1 MPLHLLGKKSWNV
14 YNKDNVERVRKDE
27 AAAAA
32 REETDEQRMQEEDA
46 ARRTAIL
53 RGEAPPTLPSP
64 SPQPEGGKR
73 SRDTRE
79 EPARHERKHMRRQRG
94 EDDTDRDIRVA
105 RSDVDVGQ
113 EAKVAL
119 SGPKESQKNVSLVD
133 HAGHINLFPA
143 PDVKDIRKA
152 EKNAEAEAEKAKNQK
167 QNEDQYTMRFAN
179 AAGFKQGLKNP
190 WYAVSSKSR
199 NGDSLPAE
207 QPSRNVWEN
216 EDPRRK
222 ERDQMRTST
231 NDPMAFMQR
240 AQKQLKQSEQDR
252 EAWKATREKEL
263 KELVAQQ
270 DADDARRR
278 ARRNHRRRSRDTDS
292 LDGFSLD
299 DPVEGRHGRHKSE
312 SSHRRRHGHS
322 DRHSRHEHSVRGT
335 QRVRED
341 RYPRP

>member
-1 MPLHLLGKKSWNV
+1 
-14 YNKDNVERVRKDE
+14 
-27 AAAAA
+27 
-32 REETDEQRMQEEDA
+32 
-46 ARRTAIL
+46 
-53 RGEAPPTLPSP
+53 
-64 SPQPEGGKR
+64 
-73 SRDTRE
+73 
-79 EPARHERKHMRRQRG
+79 
-94 EDDTDRDIRVA
+94 
-105 RSDVDVGQ
+105 
-113 EAKVAL
+113 
-119 SGPKESQKNVSLVD
+119 
-133 HAGHINLFPA
+133 
-143 PDVKDIRKA
+143 VKDIRKA